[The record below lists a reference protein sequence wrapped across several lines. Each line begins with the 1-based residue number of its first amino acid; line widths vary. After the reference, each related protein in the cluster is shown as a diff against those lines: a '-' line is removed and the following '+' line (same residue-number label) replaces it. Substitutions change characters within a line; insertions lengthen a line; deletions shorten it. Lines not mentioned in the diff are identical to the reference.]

1 MVYTSVPPFQIP
13 CRRQVTEP
21 PVTLRSSDC
30 FSCFLLWSASIGRS
44 PFESTFLSLSE
55 TLLWSS
61 KFLEIH
67 LLSLGQEITLLS
79 PSRASSTSLPLLD
92 YSYRHKNWLSWPHI
106 STIFL
111 FSSLSFL
118 LKVSHSDSGPYHSI
132 KTVCDEGQL
141 HLKWLLTP
149 WNGCFIWLLKDKLFL
164 LLLLSHQLYLFNL
177 PCWHVLL
184 PLTSK
189 H

>member
-1 MVYTSVPPFQIP
+1 M
-13 CRRQVTEP
+13 TEP
-21 PVTLRSSDC
+21 PVTLRRSDC
-30 FSCFLLWSASIGRS
+30 FGCFLLRSASIGRS
-44 PFESTFLSLSE
+44 PFEATFLSLSE

-79 PSRASSTSLPLLD
+79 PSSASSASLPLLD
-92 YSYRHKNWLSWPHI
+92 YSYQHKNWLSWPHI

-132 KTVCDEGQL
+132 KTVCYEGQL

-149 WNGCFIWLLKDKLFL
+149 WNGCFIWLPKDKHFFCFCLISCTFSVSL
-164 LLLLSHQLYLFNL
+164 ADMSSSPWPYTLEF
-177 PCWHVLL
+177 PR
-184 PLTSK
+184 T
-189 H
+189 